1 MDIKTPDIL
10 SSENFTSTVSSG
22 ELNNLFLTEHG
33 PSDAKLTIEIISV
46 CEWLHFFPC
55 TLIIKFRN
63 NVYKKH
69 ETQTWSVNFLY
80 NAHHEMQINF

>member
-33 PSDAKLTIEIISV
+33 PSDAKLTVKIIRV
-46 CEWLHFFPC
+46 YECLHFFLMH
-55 TLIIKFRN
+55 TDNK
-63 NVYKKH
+63 V
-69 ETQTWSVNFLY
+69 
-80 NAHHEMQINF
+80 